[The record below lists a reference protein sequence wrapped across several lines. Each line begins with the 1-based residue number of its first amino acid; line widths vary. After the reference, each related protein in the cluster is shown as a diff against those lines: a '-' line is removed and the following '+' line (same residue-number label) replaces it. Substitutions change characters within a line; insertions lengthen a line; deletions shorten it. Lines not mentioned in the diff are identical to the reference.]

1 MHVDETCDSNLAK
14 PERPIPD
21 DEWMQEHT
29 HLTRLFG
36 RAAIP
41 LTRLSER
48 AGAAIVDAG
57 SVHHTLASI
66 GFTALAHAGSI
77 FGLRCSEAFHRAG
90 AQNPDQRSDRPSMR
104 NLRAVGA

>member
-1 MHVDETCDSNLAK
+1 MSMRPATPISPE
-14 PERPIPD
+14 ERPIPD

-41 LTRLSER
+41 LTLLTER

-57 SVHHTLASI
+57 SVHHTQASI
-66 GFTALAHAGSI
+66 GFSALLMRGQFLVCGAAKRSI
-77 FGLRCSEAFHRAG
+77 GLERKILTDDR
-90 AQNPDQRSDRPSMR
+90 DRPSMR
-104 NLRAVGA
+104 NLLAVGA